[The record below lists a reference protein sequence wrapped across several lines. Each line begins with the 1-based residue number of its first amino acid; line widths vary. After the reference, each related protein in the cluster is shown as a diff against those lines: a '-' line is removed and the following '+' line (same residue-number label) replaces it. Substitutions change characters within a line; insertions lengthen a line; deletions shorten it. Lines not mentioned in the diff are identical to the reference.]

1 MNITNIRAREILDSR
16 GNPTV
21 EAEVYCEGGWGRAA
35 VPSGAST
42 GKHEAHE
49 LRDGD
54 TKFLGKG
61 VQQAIANIENK
72 IKPALLSINA
82 DDQFRI
88 DELMIELDGTS
99 NKSRLGANAILAVS
113 LATAHAA
120 ANVRNLPLFK
130 HINDI
135 AHNPNMSLPRPMFN
149 VLNGGSHAANSADFQ
164 EYMLIPTKTT
174 SYREAVRIAAEI
186 FQTLKQQLKAQ
197 NFSTNVGDE
206 GGFAPQVEN
215 NTQMLELLT
224 QATVEAGYKAGEDIN
239 FALDVAASEFYRAET
254 YDLQT
259 EKKALE
265 AVEIIAYLKKISE
278 QFPVISIEDGLAE
291 DDWSHWSELATA
303 LPETQLV
310 GDDLLV
316 TNQTRLA
323 EAIEKKA
330 GNAILIKPNQIG
342 TLTETI
348 RTIKTAQ
355 EANWNTIVSHRSGET
370 EDVTITHLAVG
381 TGAGQI
387 KTGSVSRGERT
398 AKHNELIRIEDTHSD
413 LTILS

>member
-265 AVEIIAYLKKISE
+265 AVEMIAYLKKISE